1 MTDDNKKIDSII
13 KKNIKYIILFILVV
27 LLLAIVEDVFENE
40 IMQIDV
46 LAYDLFVSTLR
57 NDLLTIFMIFIT
69 NLGSPIVLIAICI
82 LFLIIIKNKKMA
94 ASISLNLILITLLN
108 ILLKNIVQ
116 RPRPIDYRLIEE
128 VGYSFPSGHSMIS
141 MAFYG
146 FIIFLIFRY
155 GKNKNKVFWEVLLGI
170 IIFLIGISRIYLGVH
185 YASDVVAGFLIAIFY
200 LFVYITVILKI
211 NNHLILKNK
220 HLARNKRKNS

>member
-1 MTDDNKKIDSII
+1 MIIKKIDSII

-57 NDLLTIFMIFIT
+57 NDLLTIFMIFIN

>member
-1 MTDDNKKIDSII
+1 MIIKKIDSII

-220 HLARNKRKNS
+220 HLARNKRKNR

>member
-1 MTDDNKKIDSII
+1 MIIKKIDSII

-146 FIIFLIFRY
+146 FIIFSIFRY

>member
-155 GKNKNKVFWEVLLGI
+155 GKKQEQSILG
-170 IIFLIGISRIYLGVH
+170 GITWY
-185 YASDVVAGFLIAIFY
+185 YYFFD
-200 LFVYITVILKI
+200 
-211 NNHLILKNK
+211 
-220 HLARNKRKNS
+220 RN

>member
-1 MTDDNKKIDSII
+1 M
-13 KKNIKYIILFILVV
+13 V

>member
-1 MTDDNKKIDSII
+1 
-13 KKNIKYIILFILVV
+13 
-27 LLLAIVEDVFENE
+27 
-40 IMQIDV
+40 
-46 LAYDLFVSTLR
+46 
-57 NDLLTIFMIFIT
+57 
-69 NLGSPIVLIAICI
+69 
-82 LFLIIIKNKKMA
+82 MA

>member
-1 MTDDNKKIDSII
+1 MIIKKIDSII